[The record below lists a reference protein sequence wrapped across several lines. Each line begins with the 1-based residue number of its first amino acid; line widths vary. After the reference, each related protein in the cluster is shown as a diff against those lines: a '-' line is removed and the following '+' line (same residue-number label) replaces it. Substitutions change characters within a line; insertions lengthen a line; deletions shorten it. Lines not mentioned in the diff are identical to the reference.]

1 MAAAVPLNFL
11 ISPRFYGAFIFMD
24 YGYYSFNLFYSA
36 DNSRFAL
43 ITGWTVQ
50 HLGLFDRVNSV
61 YSIKLQ
67 IQACF
72 LQNQ

>member
-1 MAAAVPLNFL
+1 
-11 ISPRFYGAFIFMD
+11 MD

-50 HLGLFDRVNSV
+50 HLGLFDRVNSF

-67 IQACF
+67 I
-72 LQNQ
+72 